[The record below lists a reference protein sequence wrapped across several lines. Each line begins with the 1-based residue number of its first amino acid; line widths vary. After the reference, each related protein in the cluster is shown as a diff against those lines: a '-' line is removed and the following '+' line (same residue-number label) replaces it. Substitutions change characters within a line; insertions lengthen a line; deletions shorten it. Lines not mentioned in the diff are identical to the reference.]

1 VRSTSVRKRIWKICI
16 AAAIAAAPNALAQE
30 PELYVIGVHPHGIVV
45 FDGTRN
51 EIAGQIQTRG
61 RAPKELVPSPDGK
74 FVYVTSDGRS
84 KLEVVNLQTRT
95 VDKVLE
101 LAPPGY
107 RLTIFG
113 VALNSKG
120 DRLYVH
126 VKPVRELIDRYVVD
140 PPQVWSVD
148 PATGKT
154 QKIAEVPQGVAALAL
169 TRDDRQ
175 LLAWGRDLYYIDLAQ
190 GRITDTFRLM
200 NPVNPT
206 DGALN
211 TLALFIQFERSGIF
225 SIPYYTKDPI
235 TSKDLMG
242 LVNLDV
248 NTGHVDTVELGA
260 PIPLYSAV
268 VSPDRKR
275 AYAVMNQL
283 VAVDLERKRVTKVI
297 DLERTRYVANISRD
311 GKRVFVSG
319 AAPFIHVYDADTLEL
334 LKTIELPGDPAVT
347 AFRALPP
354 GALGAGF

>member
-1 VRSTSVRKRIWKICI
+1 MRAHLAVAFSI
-16 AAAIAAAPNALAQE
+16 AALASAQE
-30 PELYVIGVHPHGIVV
+30 PELYVLGVHPHSIVV

-51 EIAGQIQTRG
+51 EIVSTIETRG

-74 FVYVTSDGRS
+74 LVYTTTDGRA
-84 KLEVVNLQTRT
+84 KLEVVNLETRM
-95 VDKVLE
+95 VDRVFE

-113 VALNSKG
+113 VVLNNKG

-140 PPQVWSVD
+140 PPQIWSVD
-148 PATGKT
+148 VATGKT

-169 TRDDRQ
+169 TKDERQ
-175 LLAWGRDLYYIDLAQ
+175 LIAWGRDLYYIDLAR
-190 GRITDTFRLM
+190 GRITDTFPLM
-200 NPVNPT
+200 NQTSPT
-206 DGALN
+206 AGALN

-235 TSKDLMG
+235 TAKDLMG
-242 LVNLDV
+242 LVNLDESSGKADV
-248 NTGHVDTVELGA
+248 VELGS

-283 VAVDLERKRVTKVI
+283 LAIDLVEKRITQTV

-311 GKRVFVSG
+311 GKRLFVSG
-319 AAPFIHVYDADTLEL
+319 ASPYIHVYDTANLQL
-334 LKTIELPGDPAVT
+334 LKTVELPGDPALT
-347 AFRALPP
+347 ALRALP
-354 GALGAGF
+354 AR